1 MAADGTD
8 GYSWIMRPWL
18 FAVLLVS
25 ASVQAAD
32 IYRWVDATGQVHYS
46 DQWQPGAEKIRIEA
60 APGFSAPTTRRA
72 ASEPGAGTK
81 PAQASALYES
91 LVITSPA
98 QEEVLWNIEGQL
110 QVAVQVSPSLRP
122 GHELLLYLDGKAQ
135 EMPPGSTAARLT
147 DVFRGVHTLRVE
159 VLDESGEVLIES
171 DPTTFAVRQTS
182 LLNPSRPRT
191 P

>member
-1 MAADGTD
+1 
-8 GYSWIMRPWL
+8 MRLWL
-18 FAVLLVS
+18 LAVLLVTTP
-25 ASVQAAD
+25 VLAAD

-60 APGFSAPTTRRA
+60 APGYSAPPPRRA
-72 ASEPGAGTK
+72 IGEPDAGK
-81 PAQASALYES
+81 APAQAGPRYDS

-110 QVAVQVSPSLRP
+110 QVSVQVSPSLRP
-122 GHELLLYLDGKAQ
+122 GHELRLYLDGKAQ
-135 EMPPGSTAARLT
+135 DLPPGSTTARLT
-147 DVFRGVHTLRVE
+147 DVFRGVHMVRAE

-182 LLNPSRPRT
+182 ILNPSRPRT